1 MKKKLEAELISIAH
15 RILKLKNK
23 SELVQLH
30 QETQKLYEKL
40 SVLKFVEENFG
51 DVKPTIGYKE
61 VEEKLEAT
69 FDEKEEVVAE
79 ETSVNEEVEETM
91 EAETPEEVVSEV
103 EEDETETADET
114 PEEEVEEEKG
124 EEPSE
129 LAEEETP
136 EEDVSEAEKQ
146 AVAES
151 EDEEESIEVEKEK
164 ESSVEE
170 DKDEEPSELAE
181 EETPEEEVSEVEKE
195 AVAESEDEEEPTLA
209 EKEETSVEEEEQV
222 ETSAQTKTEEKKEH
236 LFEPT
241 FELAFDKKEDV
252 EEVAKESGHQIIFE
266 DFLGS
271 DYKELEFVKAEIE
284 KSDEEPEPVNAKVVP
299 EIEETKD
306 VQVEQSVKK
315 NFPEAPQYEGIKITK
330 GITFGL
336 NDKVGFV
343 SQLFGGSNEDFNR
356 VISQLNTFNTF
367 QDAKNFIEDLVK
379 PDYNDWKGKE
389 DFEERFLE
397 VVEQKFK

>member
-23 SELVQLH
+23 SELLQLH

-69 FDEKEEVVAE
+69 FEEKEEVIVE
-79 ETSVNEEVEETM
+79 KTPSNEEVEETTV
-91 EAETPEEVVSEV
+91 AETPEENASE
-103 EEDETETADET
+103 E
-114 PEEEVEEEKG
+114 
-124 EEPSE
+124 
-129 LAEEETP
+129 
-136 EEDVSEAEKQ
+136 
-146 AVAES
+146 
-151 EDEEESIEVEKEK
+151 EEESIEKNEVGEESADEAPVED
-164 ESSVEE
+164 VTEE
-170 DKDEEPSELAE
+170 NASEETAELAE

-195 AVAESEDEEEPTLA
+195 AVAESEDEEEPVA
-209 EKEETSVEEEEQV
+209 VDKDEEPFVEEEEE
-222 ETSAQTKTEEKKEH
+222 ETPAETKTEEKKED
-236 LFEPT
+236 LFVPT
-241 FELAFDKKEDV
+241 FELAFDKKDEV

-271 DYKELEFVKAEIE
+271 DYKELEFIKAEIE
-284 KSDEEPEPVNAKVVP
+284 KKHEEEPEPVKAAVVE
-299 EIEETKD
+299 EIEEFKE
-306 VQVEQSVKK
+306 VQETPKEEVVEEPGKRE
-315 NFPEAPQYEGIKITK
+315 FPEAPQYEGIKITK

-343 SQLFGGSNEDFNR
+343 SQLFAGSNEDFNR

-389 DFEERFLE
+389 DFETRFLE

>member
-51 DVKPTIGYKE
+51 DAKPTIGYKE
-61 VEEKLEAT
+61 VEEQLETT
-69 FDEKEEVVAE
+69 FEEKEEVVVE
-79 ETSVNEEVEETM
+79 ETLAKDEVEETPV
-91 EAETPEEVVSEV
+91 AETSEEVVSEV
-103 EEDETETADET
+103 EEESA
-114 PEEEVEEEKG
+114 EEIEN
-124 EEPSE
+124 
-129 LAEEETP
+129 EEET
-136 EEDVSEAEKQ
+136 V
-146 AVAES
+146 
-151 EDEEESIEVEKEK
+151 
-164 ESSVEE
+164 
-170 DKDEEPSELAE
+170 
-181 EETPEEEVSEVEKE
+181 ETPEEEVSEVEIE
-195 AVAESEDEEEPTLA
+195 AVAESEDEEEPIA
-209 EKEETSVEEEEQV
+209 VEKEEEPSVEEEEEEILS
-222 ETSAQTKTEEKKEH
+222 ETETEEKKEA

-241 FELAFDKKEDV
+241 FELAFDTKEDV

-284 KSDEEPEPVNAKVVP
+284 KHNDEPEPVKAEVVE
-299 EIEETKD
+299 EIEEFKE
-306 VQVEQSVKK
+306 VQETPEEEVEEPVKRE
-315 NFPEAPQYEGIKITK
+315 FPNAPQYEGIKITK

-389 DFEERFLE
+389 DFEERFIE

>member
-23 SELVQLH
+23 SELLQLH

-61 VEEKLEAT
+61 VEEKLEEA
-69 FDEKEEVVAE
+69 FEEKEEVVVQE
-79 ETSVNEEVEETM
+79 SPVNEEVEETNI
-91 EAETPEEVVSEV
+91 EETPEENVPEV
-103 EEDETETADET
+103 EAVEESESGDET
-114 PEEEVEEEKG
+114 PEEDSTEENET
-124 EEPSE
+124 
-129 LAEEETP
+129 EET
-136 EEDVSEAEKQ
+136 
-146 AVAES
+146 
-151 EDEEESIEVEKEK
+151 I
-164 ESSVEE
+164 
-170 DKDEEPSELAE
+170 ELAE
-181 EETPEEEVSEVEKE
+181 EETPEEEVSEAEIE
-195 AVAESEDEEEPTLA
+195 AIAESEEEEPIA
-209 EKEETSVEEEEQV
+209 VENEEEPSVEEEE
-222 ETSAQTKTEEKKEH
+222 ETLAEAKTDEKKES

-241 FELAFDKKEDV
+241 FELAFDKKDEV

-284 KSDEEPEPVNAKVVP
+284 KHNDEPEPVKGEVVE
-299 EIEETKD
+299 EIEEFKE
-306 VQVEQSVKK
+306 VQ
-315 NFPEAPQYEGIKITK
+315 EAPEEEVEEPAKREFPDAPKYEGIKITK

>member
-40 SVLKFVEENFG
+40 SVLRFVEENFG
-51 DVKPTIGYKE
+51 DAKPTIGYKE

-69 FDEKEEVVAE
+69 FEEKAEVVVE
-79 ETSVNEEVEETM
+79 ETPSNDEVEETTV
-91 EAETPEEVVSEV
+91 AETPEGNVSEV
-103 EEDETETADET
+103 KEEATKENETEEETTDEA
-114 PEEEVEEEKG
+114 PEEEVAEEK
-124 EEPSE
+124 E
-129 LAEEETP
+129 AEET
-136 EEDVSEAEKQ
+136 
-146 AVAES
+146 
-151 EDEEESIEVEKEK
+151 VEF
-164 ESSVEE
+164 
-170 DKDEEPSELAE
+170 AE

-195 AVAESEDEEEPTLA
+195 AVAESEDEEEPIA
-209 EKEETSVEEEEQV
+209 IEKEEEPSVEEEEK
-222 ETSAQTKTEEKKEH
+222 ETPAESKPEEKKED
-236 LFEPT
+236 LFVPT
-241 FELAFDKKEDV
+241 FELAFDKKDEV

-271 DYKELEFVKAEIE
+271 DYKELEFIKAEIE
-284 KSDEEPEPVNAKVVP
+284 KKHEEEPEPVKAEVVE
-299 EIEETKD
+299 EIEEFKE
-306 VQVEQSVKK
+306 VQEAPEEVEELVKRE
-315 NFPEAPQYEGIKITK
+315 FPEAPQYDGIKITK

-343 SQLFGGSNEDFNR
+343 SQLFAGSNEDFNR

-389 DFEERFLE
+389 DFETRFLE